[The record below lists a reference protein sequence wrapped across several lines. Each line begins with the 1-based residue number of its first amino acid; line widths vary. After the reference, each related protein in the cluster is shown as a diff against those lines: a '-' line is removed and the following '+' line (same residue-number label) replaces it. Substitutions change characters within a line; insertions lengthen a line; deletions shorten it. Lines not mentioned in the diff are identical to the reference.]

1 MTVLGVWAMQGIVRP
16 RFISSKDDAKL
27 VSYRDSDKDARQAK
41 LSFMGILKGED
52 VTFVRLSSEEP
63 TAT

>member
-1 MTVLGVWAMQGIVRP
+1 MRP

-27 VSYRDSDKDARQAK
+27 VSDRDSDKDARQAK

-63 TAT
+63 TAA